1 MSVGGPMRL
10 NMYLLRKD
18 AKGDNSVIRT
28 KAKVK
33 TLTSRTNDLN
43 IAKIFLIEGDS
54 KPPKWLADL
63 DQVAMAHAG
72 DKKYSSL
79 SLGAV
84 ILVSAADRLVAVT
97 FGTGFHVLEPSFVE
111 RGFGLKVTANI
122 IAADKIKSVQTRG
135 IASNSRDQYTMLPV
149 DGEFSDLNVEVDE
162 EWLRQ
167 LSGKATDKGF
177 ATTVAGADSLRIAV
191 PDFPLTQIT
200 SKVESVLAV
209 YAKDDYKKNFAFLD
223 QITPLDKK
231 DPLIEKLDDEVVKLL
246 RSGSDKLAFSAPDP
260 FDQANLDHY
269 ELACGR
275 QGRFVLG
282 SLDSEPVMSVVAG
295 LHSNKNPLTDI
306 DIYALTEDDKPVD
319 RVHPLKSYVMAEI
332 SNGGSDYLLSAGLW
346 FEIQKEFRKEVNAKI
361 ASIED
366 ITDELALPVWD
377 VSALDDDP
385 SDDTIEGS
393 YNKMV
398 SDKKA
403 YGLLDKDLVYFA
415 QYEKL
420 EICDLLTP
428 KAELLCVKAASNS
441 PSLSHLVAQAINS
454 AKAWGDEKYQ
464 SKLSDV
470 WETIRPGDPIP
481 DRGDVTFVL
490 AIATDKSGPL
500 SKSLFFFTK
509 VQIAYCLKEIS
520 RSSFGVA
527 LARINVKPGVVIKKK
542 RKSTKENSPAGE

>member
-1 MSVGGPMRL
+1 MRL
-10 NMYLLRKD
+10 TMYLLRKD
-18 AKGDNSVIRT
+18 AKGDSSVIRT
-28 KAKVK
+28 KATVK
-33 TLTSRTNDLN
+33 TLASRTDDPK
-43 IAKIFLIEGDS
+43 IASIFLIEGDS
-54 KPPKWLADL
+54 KTPKWLVEL
-63 DQVAMAHAG
+63 DRLAAANAG
-72 DKKYSSL
+72 DEKYLSL

-97 FGTGFHVLEPSFVE
+97 FGTGFHALEPSSVE

-122 IAADKIKSVQTRG
+122 IAANKIKSVQTRG

-167 LSGKATDKGF
+167 LSGKANDEGL

-200 SKVESVLAV
+200 SKVESVLAA

-223 QITPLDKK
+223 QITPLDKN
-231 DPLIEKLDDEVVKLL
+231 DPLIAILDAEVVKLL
-246 RSGSDKLAFSAPDP
+246 RGGSDKVAFSAPDP

-275 QGRFVLG
+275 QGRFILG
-282 SLDSEPVMSVVAG
+282 SLDNGPVMSVVGVLDA
-295 LHSNKNPLTDI
+295 SKNPMDDI
-306 DIYALTEDDKPVD
+306 LVYALTEDDKPVD
-319 RVHPLKSYVMAEI
+319 RVHPLKSYVMAEVAH
-332 SNGGSDYLLSAGLW
+332 GGADYLLSAGLW
-346 FEIQKEFRKEVNAKI
+346 FEIQKEFRVEVNAKI

-366 ITDELALPVWD
+366 VTTELNLPDWD
-377 VSALDDDP
+377 VAALDEDP

-398 SDKKA
+398 ADRRG
-403 YGLLDKDLVYFA
+403 YGLLDKDLVHFA

-420 EICDLLTP
+420 EICDLLTS

-454 AKAWGDEKYQ
+454 AKAWGDKKYQ
-464 SKLSDV
+464 SKLGGI
-470 WETIRPGDPIP
+470 WGDICPDEPIP
-481 DRGDVTFVL
+481 DRPDVKFVL

-500 SKSLFFFTK
+500 SESLFFFTK

-520 RSSFGVA
+520 RSSFRVA
-527 LARINVKPGVVIKKK
+527 LARINVKPGVVVKKK
-542 RKSTKENSPAGE
+542 RGSKKEEPPDGS